1 MYNFETFFE
10 LFIIFI
16 KVYNIPI
23 QPKQIPTYY
32 NDHTNLKINQYILE
46 SKCKKIVT
54 VVAVLS
60 PSSICVILEDSNTN
74 VSWLLINCIIIL
86 LTIN

>member
-1 MYNFETFFE
+1 M
-10 LFIIFI
+10 LFIFI
-16 KVYNIPI
+16 KVRHIPI

-32 NDHTNLKINQYILE
+32 NDQTYMEINQCTLE

-60 PSSICVILEDSNTN
+60 PSSICVVLEDSNTD
-74 VSWLLINCIIIL
+74 VSWLIKCF
-86 LTIN
+86 

>member
-1 MYNFETFFE
+1 MYYFKTLFK

-32 NDHTNLKINQYILE
+32 NDQTNLKINQYILE

-54 VVAVLS
+54 VVAVLC
-60 PSSICVILEDSNTN
+60 PSTICVVLEDSNTN
-74 VSWLLINCIIIL
+74 VSWLLIICIISL
-86 LTIN
+86 LTIT